1 MSSLAARSV
10 LRSTASRTTQLR
22 SRLAFAAKTKP
33 AVASPFS
40 IPKQNQNLLSH
51 RIFRS
56 PAELSC
62 CVETLLPYHTATASA
77 LLTSKLEVSQRFYV
91 LIPEGE

>member
-33 AVASPFS
+33 VASPFS

-56 PAELSC
+56 PVELSC

-77 LLTSKLEVSQRFYV
+77 LLTSKLEVSQRSYV